1 MDQAG
6 QIREKIDIV
15 SLISEYIPL
24 KKMGANFKAN
34 CPFHQETTPSFVV
47 SPERQIW
54 HCFGC
59 GKGGDCFSFVMEY
72 ENMEFP
78 EALRALAKKAGV
90 TIQESSYQRGASSQ
104 KEKIYKLN
112 AQAAKFYNFLLTKHS
127 IGKNALKY
135 LLEKRGLNAA
145 LIDTYSLGFSPN
157 DNSLSKYL
165 INKKNSTKEDLV
177 EAGLSIVKNGRV
189 LDFFRGRIMFP
200 LADHRG
206 NIVGFSGRAM
216 DDNNSSKYINTRE
229 TAVYHKGSL
238 FFGFESA
245 KEAIK
250 KDGAIVVEG
259 EFDAL
264 SSFKEGIRNVV
275 AIKGTALT
283 ENQANL
289 LSRFTK
295 KITLC
300 LDQDSAGF
308 EATKRSLSP
317 LEKAG
322 MTINVLTLEEKDPD
336 EQLKKN
342 PSFFKKALRE
352 STGVYDFIISKTISS
367 NDIKSG
373 EGIKNITQDLLPY
386 IAQIQNEI
394 VKEHYLKKL
403 ATALDTSY
411 QSLTKEIDKIVS
423 VKKES
428 LVSLPSDLPVARK
441 NRREI
446 LEQYIMS
453 LVIQN
458 EKAKEFIE
466 KEKKFFSLYE
476 FEIPAFSKI
485 FKTLNEYF
493 EKNLP
498 AGRQGNTFNPSEF
511 ANFLPE
517 ELIPNFDSCFL
528 FPLPKFEEEKD
539 LEKEIKKVEEELL
552 KLYVKGKMDIIAEKI
567 KEEKD
572 KDKAKN
578 LQKEFARL
586 VSLLSKE

>member
-6 QIREKIDIV
+6 QVREKIDIV

-34 CPFHQETTPSFVV
+34 CPFHQENTPSFVV

-78 EALRALAKKAGV
+78 EALRTLAKKAGV
-90 TIQESSYQRGASSQ
+90 TISESTYQKGVYSQ

-112 AQAAKFYNFLLTKHS
+112 SQAAKFYNFLLTQHP
-127 IGKNALKY
+127 IGKTALEY
-135 LLEKRGLNAA
+135 LVKKRGLNEA
-145 LIDTYSLGFSPN
+145 LIDTYSLGVSPN

-165 INKKNSTKEDLV
+165 MGKKGHKKEDLV
-177 EAGLSIVKNGRV
+177 EAGLSIVKNGRI

-200 LADHRG
+200 LSDHRG
-206 NIVGFSGRAM
+206 NIVGFSGRSM
-216 DDNNSSKYINTRE
+216 DESNSSKYINTKE

-238 FFGFESA
+238 FFGLESA
-245 KEAIK
+245 KEEIK
-250 KDGAIVVEG
+250 KEGAIVVEG

-264 SSFKEGIRNVV
+264 SSFKEGIKNVV

-308 EATKRSLSP
+308 EATKRSLAP

-322 MTINVLTLEEKDPD
+322 MTINIMVLEEKDPD

-342 PSFFKKALRE
+342 PGIFKKALKE
-352 STGVYDFIISKTISS
+352 SVGAYDFIISKTLLT
-367 NDIKSG
+367 NDIKTA
-373 EGIKNITQDLLPY
+373 EGIKNVTQDLLPY

-394 VKEHYLKKL
+394 VKEHYIKKL
-403 ATALDTSY
+403 AQELDTSY
-411 QSLTKEIDKIVS
+411 QSLTKEIGKIEGS
-423 VKKES
+423 KKDS
-428 LVSLPSDLPVARK
+428 SAGLVPSSPVAKRY
-441 NRREI
+441 RREI
-446 LEQYIMS
+446 LEQYILS
-453 LVIQN
+453 LIIQN
-458 EKAKEFIE
+458 ENVKDLLDEE
-466 KEKKFFSLYE
+466 EKFFSSYE
-476 FEIPAFSKI
+476 FDNLAYNKI
-485 FKTLNEYF
+485 SDNLKTYF
-493 EKNLP
+493 EKKKS
-498 AGRQGNTFNPSEF
+498 FNSSEF

-517 ELIPNFDSCFL
+517 EL
-528 FPLPKFEEEKD
+528 
-539 LEKEIKKVEEELL
+539 
-552 KLYVKGKMDIIAEKI
+552 
-567 KEEKD
+567 
-572 KDKAKN
+572 
-578 LQKEFARL
+578 
-586 VSLLSKE
+586 

>member
-6 QIREKIDIV
+6 QVREKIDIV

-34 CPFHQETTPSFVV
+34 CPFHQENTPSFVV

-78 EALRALAKKAGV
+78 EALRTLAKKAGV
-90 TIQESSYQRGASSQ
+90 TISESTYQKGVYSQ

-112 AQAAKFYNFLLTKHS
+112 SQAAKFYNFLLTQHP
-127 IGKNALKY
+127 IGKTALEY
-135 LLEKRGLNAA
+135 LVKKRGLNEA
-145 LIDTYSLGFSPN
+145 LIDTYSLGVSPN

-165 INKKNSTKEDLV
+165 MGKKGHKKEDLV
-177 EAGLSIVKNGRV
+177 EAGLSIVKNGRI

-200 LADHRG
+200 LSDHRG
-206 NIVGFSGRAM
+206 NIVGFSGRSM
-216 DDNNSSKYINTRE
+216 DESNSSKYINTKE

-238 FFGFESA
+238 FFGLESA
-245 KEAIK
+245 KEEIK
-250 KDGAIVVEG
+250 KEGAIVVEG

-264 SSFKEGIRNVV
+264 SSFKEGIKNVV

-308 EATKRSLSP
+308 EATKRSLAP

-322 MTINVLTLEEKDPD
+322 MTINIMVLEEKDPD

-342 PSFFKKALRE
+342 PGIFKKALKE
-352 STGVYDFIISKTISS
+352 SVGAYDFIISKTLLT
-367 NDIKSG
+367 NDIKTA
-373 EGIKNITQDLLPY
+373 EGIKNVTQDLLPY

-394 VKEHYLKKL
+394 VKEHYIKKL
-403 ATALDTSY
+403 AQELDTSY
-411 QSLTKEIDKIVS
+411 QSLTKEIGKIEGS
-423 VKKES
+423 KKDS
-428 LVSLPSDLPVARK
+428 SAGLVPSSPVAKRY
-441 NRREI
+441 RREI
-446 LEQYIMS
+446 LEQYILS
-453 LVIQN
+453 LIIQN
-458 EKAKEFIE
+458 ENVKDLLDEE
-466 KEKKFFSLYE
+466 EKFFSSYE
-476 FEIPAFSKI
+476 FDNLAYNKI
-485 FKTLNEYF
+485 SDNLKTYF
-493 EKNLP
+493 EKKKS
-498 AGRQGNTFNPSEF
+498 FNSSEF

-517 ELIPNFDSCFL
+517 ELVPAFDSCYL
-528 FPLPKFEEEKD
+528 MPLPKFEDEKSFSKEV
-539 LEKEIKKVEEELL
+539 EKVKQELFSLGIKSKREVLSR
-552 KLYVKGKMDIIAEKI
+552 KI
-567 KEEKD
+567 VEEKD
-572 KDKAKN
+572 KAKQKQ
-578 LQKEFARL
+578 LQKELDRL
-586 VSLLSKE
+586 NSSASL